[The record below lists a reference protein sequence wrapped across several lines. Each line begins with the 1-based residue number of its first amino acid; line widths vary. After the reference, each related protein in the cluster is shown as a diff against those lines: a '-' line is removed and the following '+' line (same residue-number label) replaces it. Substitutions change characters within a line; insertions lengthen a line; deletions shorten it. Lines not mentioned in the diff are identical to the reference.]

1 MPFFFFGFKDE
12 HTVKVVF
19 KIIIVDNCD
28 HRYNLIGCMCNLP
41 LEKNWV
47 TTNLCD
53 YIDLSKLNNEVM
65 VKRE

>member
-12 HTVKVVF
+12 CTVKVVF
-19 KIIIVDNCD
+19 KIIVVDNCD
-28 HRYNLIGCMCNLP
+28 HRCNLIGCMCNLP